1 MDVAAVFFPVFLPS
15 RLRSHAHGQGKKGA
29 KARGVRLAGQ
39 LLVTCGPIMRR
50 SGPPPGRP
58 RCPRPLRA
66 TPGRCRPRTG
76 PPVRGPR
83 GTRLPMCRPRGRDA
97 AGAPRSCLPQGQ
109 SRHYGKYISRLLH
122 LQQQQQQ
129 GAYDCEVPD
138 PHRTNH
144 TIDPLPFP
152 AFLVSWTS
160 TTTCIWARSI
170 DGCGSCCRDYQLAAR
185 LLVG

>member
-1 MDVAAVFFPVFLPS
+1 M
-15 RLRSHAHGQGKKGA
+15 
-29 KARGVRLAGQ
+29 RLAGQ

-50 SGPPPGRP
+50 SGPPPRRP
-58 RCPRPLRA
+58 PWLDPPAPALRA
-66 TPGRCRPRTG
+66 TPGRCRPGAG

-122 LQQQQQQ
+122 LQQQQQ

-170 DGCGSCCRDYQLAAR
+170 DGCCSCCTQLMRDYQLAAR